1 LGVRL
6 KNTKDTLQIDLK
18 EDFNVK
24 FECLKKLVNLMFDVL
39 RSAYR
44 HYGGDYGETR
54 MYPNRQLCMGTMLVS
69 LNNGKAS
76 MALVDKDLFYQI
88 HYISRNMVELVV
100 NLYYI
105 LDDDREI
112 NERFERYK
120 RYSKEILP
128 YQILQVI
135 KKYPEHVKDPPVE
148 KDFAEKEKQYRKFR
162 DKYAMNGKIN
172 LENWSGMKLPVL
184 IEKIKDQ
191 KDKDELM
198 LLYHFI
204 VKTNNLFIHPTWHYL
219 ESALKDAVSRIDYAV
234 RIAQI
239 TMIFSSGEKVTR
251 KFLKYFPKSR
261 PEFQK
266 KLTQIYESFYSIK
279 KPAN

>member
-1 LGVRL
+1 M

-24 FECLKKLVNLMFDVL
+24 LECLKKLVNLMFDVL

-44 HYGGDYGETR
+44 HYGGDYGKTR
-54 MYPNRQLCMGTMLVS
+54 MYPNRQLCMGTMLVA

-76 MALVDKDLFYQI
+76 MVLVDKDLFYQI
-88 HYISRNMVELVV
+88 HYISRNMFELVV

-112 NERFERYK
+112 DERFERYR
-120 RYSKEILP
+120 RYSKEVLP
-128 YQILQVI
+128 YQVMQVM
-135 KKYPEHVKDPPVE
+135 KKYPEHVKDSPVE
-148 KDFAEKEKQYRKFR
+148 KDFAEKEKRYWKFR

-191 KDKDELM
+191 KAKDELM

-204 VKTNNLFIHPTWHYL
+204 AKTNNLFLHPTWHYL
-219 ESALKDAVSRIDYAV
+219 ESALKDAVSRIVYAE

-266 KLTQIYESFYSIK
+266 KLAHIYESFYSMK
-279 KPAN
+279 KPVN